1 MSAVTCNKEMRDFE
15 VIHVYLQTQANP
27 CFTLLYNR
35 YVSKVYAK
43 CISILKNEELAHDA
57 TQEIF
62 LKIFLNLAKFGEKA
76 QFSTW
81 VYSITYN
88 FCIDYLR
95 RNKKHGELFTDDIE
109 KAPDTADEVPDEA
122 LLQLEVDTLRKVLD
136 EIPTPD
142 RIILLM
148 KYQDDMQIKDIAEI
162 LNKTES
168 AVKMQIKRAK
178 EKAQKVKEDL

>member
-1 MSAVTCNKEMRDFE
+1 M
-15 VIHVYLQTQANP
+15 
-27 CFTLLYNR
+27 
-35 YVSKVYAK
+35 
-43 CISILKNEELAHDA
+43 
-57 TQEIF
+57 
-62 LKIFLNLAKFGEKA
+62 
-76 QFSTW
+76 
-81 VYSITYN
+81 
-88 FCIDYLR
+88 
-95 RNKKHGELFTDDIE
+95 
-109 KAPDTADEVPDEA
+109 PDEA

-178 EKAQKVKEDL
+178 EKAQKVKEDLMPATN